1 MPQSHPVVPFVR
13 AFHEDLSRW
22 FSGSG
27 DRDTVSERLRAAVH
41 PDMVLIYPSGRRL
54 TGEAFLESIAELFG
68 SSPGFVARVSDVN
81 VIQSDDRHA
90 VVAYVETQ
98 SGARQS
104 AGHNVRAALA
114 AVVVRGDACQWR
126 FIQETALPT

>member
-1 MPQSHPVVPFVR
+1 MAESHPVVPFVH

-27 DRDTVSERLRAAVH
+27 DRDATAERLRAAVH
-41 PDMVLIYPSGRRL
+41 PNMVLIYPSGRRL
-54 TGEAFLESIAELFG
+54 AGKAFLDSIEDSFG
-68 SSPGFVARVSDVN
+68 SSPGFVARVSEVN
-81 VIQSDDRHA
+81 VIQGDDTHA

-114 AVVVRGDACQWR
+114 VVVVRGEACQWR
-126 FIQETALPT
+126 FIQETALPA